1 MQEFCVKRKDRVEV
15 VAMIGV
21 FGMIVS
27 VAEMYPF
34 SIFLSSSLWS
44 GFIACFSFFFS
55 LKQTLF

>member
-44 GFIACFSFFFS
+44 AFIACFFFPFP
-55 LKQTLF
+55 